1 MPWRFYRY
9 MLADVLRQFA
19 ITAIILVIVI
29 AFGAAIKPLSSDSLL
44 TGWDTMKYLS
54 LAIIP
59 MLQFAL
65 PFAGAFAA
73 TICLHRMA
81 QDNEFIAMA
90 VSGQS
95 YIRLLAP
102 MALFGLVL
110 TLSVAILA
118 QSIIPVFIGKMA
130 QAMTADLPRLLT
142 NSIKQHTPFIQGD
155 LVIWAENIFLDSN
168 NNDDRMALDHVA
180 VAKVENDGRAKMY
193 FTASA
198 AVIDIQRVDD
208 QTSLF
213 VETRDTTQWTR
224 GLEGAGVLRGA
235 REGRLTHA
243 IDLPSLTNQRLT
255 ALTRTELLQL
265 REHPIEYHYV
275 RDAVTNLQ
283 RTMIQNEFLHSLE
296 STLQSVGSLTF
307 VATVGGRKFI
317 ITSSGLV
324 GYSFESP
331 ISVETI
337 RLTGESSILSPQ
349 NATLILDYAANGEIE
364 SITLQ
369 MKDVIVGI
377 GEIGENQRGELV
389 VPSLQVVGVQMPLL
403 YGNES
408 MEQLLTSA
416 DEVNAATVKSAVVNL
431 RTHIA
436 ALDDHV
442 AGRIG
447 QRWAVSMLPLLAIL
461 LGSLLAIRNP
471 DEMPLGVYAKVFV
484 PTIAVLLLIFSG
496 GHMIRDANQ
505 LVGFTVMW
513 IGNVALVG
521 LVLYEWLRLRTT

>member
-1 MPWRFYRY
+1 
-9 MLADVLRQFA
+9 
-19 ITAIILVIVI
+19 
-29 AFGAAIKPLSSDSLL
+29 
-44 TGWDTMKYLS
+44 
-54 LAIIP
+54 
-59 MLQFAL
+59 
-65 PFAGAFAA
+65 
-73 TICLHRMA
+73 
-81 QDNEFIAMA
+81 
-90 VSGQS
+90 
-95 YIRLLAP
+95 
-102 MALFGLVL
+102 
-110 TLSVAILA
+110 
-118 QSIIPVFIGKMA
+118 
-130 QAMTADLPRLLT
+130 
-142 NSIKQHTPFIQGD
+142 
-155 LVIWAENIFLDSN
+155 
-168 NNDDRMALDHVA
+168 
-180 VAKVENDGRAKMY
+180 
-193 FTASA
+193 
-198 AVIDIQRVDD
+198 
-208 QTSLF
+208 
-213 VETRDTTQWTR
+213 
-224 GLEGAGVLRGA
+224 
-235 REGRLTHA
+235 
-243 IDLPSLTNQRLT
+243 
-255 ALTRTELLQL
+255 
-265 REHPIEYHYV
+265 
-275 RDAVTNLQ
+275 
-283 RTMIQNEFLHSLE
+283 MIQNEFLHSLE

-377 GEIGENQRGELV
+377 GEIGKNQRGELV

-416 DEVNAATVKSAVVNL
+416 DEVNAATVKSAAVNL

-484 PTIAVLLLIFSG
+484 PTIVVLLLIFSG